1 MLHIVKRQ
9 IIDDMGNV
17 VEEQPLNAG
26 TNLGAMLMYAE
37 LEGMTDEGDVANIDY
52 DVESV

>member
-1 MLHIVKRQ
+1 MLHVLKKQ
-9 IIDDMGNV
+9 IRDDFGNV

-26 TNLGAMLMYAE
+26 TNLGAMLMHAE
-37 LEGMTDEGDVANIDY
+37 MEGMTDNGDPYVDY